1 MNLSV
6 LDVKGDILVVSQ
18 FTLYADCR
26 KGNRPSFTDAAPPD
40 KANELYLEFVKYIR
54 EKYPIKVETGIFQA
68 VMHVEIHN
76 EGPVTIFLDSAM
88 KKKK

>member
-26 KGNRPSFTDAAPPD
+26 KGTGQVLLDAAPPD
-40 KANELYLEFVKYIR
+40 VANRLYLD
-54 EKYPIKVETGIFQA
+54 
-68 VMHVEIHN
+68 
-76 EGPVTIFLDSAM
+76 L
-88 KKKK
+88 

>member
-40 KANELYLEFVKYIR
+40 VANRLYLDFVEYIR
-54 EKYPIKVETGIFQA
+54 ENTR
-68 VMHVEIHN
+68 
-76 EGPVTIFLDSAM
+76 
-88 KKKK
+88 